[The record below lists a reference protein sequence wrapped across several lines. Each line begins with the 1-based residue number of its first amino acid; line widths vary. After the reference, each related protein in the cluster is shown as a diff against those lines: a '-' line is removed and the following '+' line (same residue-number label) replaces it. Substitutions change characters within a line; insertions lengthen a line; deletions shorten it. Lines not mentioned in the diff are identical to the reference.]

1 MSDYPDVVSFVGVG
15 RASLKQIHL
24 IAISLVVLGLIF
36 AYLEPPQGI
45 ILLIIFIAIAAG
57 YDMVFIRKSQRPVKI
72 SLYLKSNP
80 VEAYYG
86 DKKIGDI
93 AFGAIETDME
103 NPNELGYRPSPKK
116 DMVTW
121 VFDSP
126 SDAQVVAKRLLKYLP
141 RDNALNRA

>member
-1 MSDYPDVVSFVGVG
+1 VSDQPDVITFVGVG

-45 ILLIIFIAIAAG
+45 ILLIIFIVIAAG
-57 YDMVFIRKSQRPVKI
+57 YDMIFIRKSQRPVKI
-72 SLYLKSNP
+72 SLNLKSNP

-86 DKKIGDI
+86 DKKIGEI
-93 AFGAIETDME
+93 AFGTIETDME

-116 DMVTW
+116 DLVTW

-126 SDAQVVAKRLLKYLP
+126 NDAQLVARRLLEYLA
-141 RDNALNRA
+141 RDNAQ